1 MRRQVLVLA
10 IVPLAVVACL
20 MLLTVVWLRH
30 LYATELFENEQAR
43 SREHAALANI
53 GRVAD
58 LAHQQLAAQRQL
70 TSFEHDLNARLQ
82 SDNRDLRERHA
93 KDLELLQAASTRE
106 HALAGQVAA
115 LRARANLG
123 ASSAT
128 AAAVLPGP
136 LQGTAAPVPH

>member
-1 MRRQVLVLA
+1 MLA

-20 MLLTVVWLRH
+20 MLATVIWLRH

-70 TSFEHDLNARLQ
+70 AAFEHDLNDKLQ
-82 SDNRDLRERHA
+82 SDNRDLREQRA
-93 KDLELLQAASTRE
+93 KDLELLQAAAARE
-106 HALAGQVAA
+106 HAQARELAS
-115 LRARANLG
+115 LRAHANSG

-136 LQGTAAPVPH
+136 LPPTAAPVPH